1 MTSINGVNLVVPCI
15 NAKEIRLIKASQN
28 SGSILEWRINLS
40 HIFLHQKFS
49 SEDVFFF
56 AFILVTVL
64 DFALLSELQNIP

>member
-40 HIFLHQKFS
+40 HIFLHQKCRPQHEKPFKPRL
-49 SEDVFFF
+49 DKY
-56 AFILVTVL
+56 VL
-64 DFALLSELQNIP
+64 KIIHHI